1 MSLLK
6 DRKKK
11 GERVVNLWIE
21 ILVIVLIGTVG
32 NCLFKIGT
40 DGFGELSFKSFFTR
54 EFFEKA
60 FTSRFGWIIFVSL
73 IVNFV
78 SRVLVMSP
86 LSKGKYGIVWSLLT
100 PLGIV
105 FSIFTGYLLFHETY
119 TIRELLGVAL
129 TIFSVW
135 LMGGVRR

>member
-1 MSLLK
+1 MNIWVEAL
-6 DRKKK
+6 
-11 GERVVNLWIE
+11 I
-21 ILVIVLIGTVG
+21 IVLIGAVG
-32 NCLFKIGT
+32 NCLFKVGT
-40 DGFGELSFKSFFTR
+40 DGFGELSFKSFFTK

-73 IVNFV
+73 IINFV

-86 LSKGKYGIVWSLLT
+86 LSKGKYGIVLSLLT

-105 FSIFTGYLLFHETY
+105 FSIGAGYFLFHETY

-129 TIFSVW
+129 AIASVW
-135 LMGGVRR
+135 LMGG

>member
-1 MSLLK
+1 
-6 DRKKK
+6 
-11 GERVVNLWIE
+11 VNLWIE
-21 ILVIVLIGTVG
+21 ILVIVLIGTIG

-40 DGFGELSFKSFFTR
+40 DGFGELSFKSFFTK
-54 EFFEKA
+54 EFLFKA
-60 FTSRFGWIIFVSL
+60 FTSKFGWIIFASL

-105 FSIFTGYLLFHETY
+105 FSIFTGYFVFHETY
-119 TIRELLGVAL
+119 TIRDLLGVA
-129 TIFSVW
+129 FAMVSVW
-135 LMGGVRR
+135 LMGGAGL